1 MRGGSVANS
10 RTQSHFGAD
19 TTLNRAANGGLG
31 VECPANIGDLS
42 RNCVDLPG
50 VKW

>member
-1 MRGGSVANS
+1 MSG
-10 RTQSHFGAD
+10 
-19 TTLNRAANGGLG
+19 AANAGLG
-31 VECPANIGDLS
+31 VEYPANIGDLS